1 MYIYCVQGKFST
13 HLKSL
18 VQMKFKMGKIEMVL
32 FVSSQ
37 TTVQDESKLEQNL
50 LRQCLVKNE
59 TWCKELFLCFFFL
72 QNLLCTKAD
81 IIHKDTIKSNHP

>member
-1 MYIYCVQGKFST
+1 
-13 HLKSL
+13 
-18 VQMKFKMGKIEMVL
+18 MVL

-37 TTVQDESKLEQNL
+37 TTLQDESKLEQNL

-59 TWCKELFLCFFFL
+59 TWCKELFL

>member
-1 MYIYCVQGKFST
+1 MGKQIGTCVQGKFST

-18 VQMKFKMGKIEMVL
+18 VQMKFKMGKIKMVL

-37 TTVQDESKLEQNL
+37 TTLQDESKLEQNL

-59 TWCKELFLCFFFL
+59 TWCKELFLCFF
-72 QNLLCTKAD
+72 TKSTV
-81 IIHKDTIKSNHP
+81 HKG

>member
-18 VQMKFKMGKIEMVL
+18 VQMKFQMGKIKMVL

-37 TTVQDESKLEQNL
+37 TTLQDESKLEQNL

-59 TWCKELFLCFFFL
+59 TWCKELFCVFFL
-72 QNLLCTKAD
+72 QNPLCTKAD

>member
-1 MYIYCVQGKFST
+1 
-13 HLKSL
+13 
-18 VQMKFKMGKIEMVL
+18 MVL

-37 TTVQDESKLEQNL
+37 TTLQDESKLEQNL

-59 TWCKELFLCFFFL
+59 TWCKELFLCFL

-81 IIHKDTIKSNHP
+81 IIHKDPIKSNHP

>member
-1 MYIYCVQGKFST
+1 
-13 HLKSL
+13 
-18 VQMKFKMGKIEMVL
+18 MKFKMGKIKMVL

-37 TTVQDESKLEQNL
+37 TTLQDESKLEQNL

-59 TWCKELFLCFFFL
+59 TWFKELFL

>member
-1 MYIYCVQGKFST
+1 
-13 HLKSL
+13 
-18 VQMKFKMGKIEMVL
+18 MKFKMGKIKMVL

-37 TTVQDESKLEQNL
+37 TTLQDESKLEQNL

-59 TWCKELFLCFFFL
+59 TWCKELFLCFL

>member
-18 VQMKFKMGKIEMVL
+18 VQMKFKMGKIKMVL

-37 TTVQDESKLEQNL
+37 TTLQDESKLEQNL

-59 TWCKELFLCFFFL
+59 TWCKELLLCFFL